1 MKTILIALL
10 LLTNSYYS
18 FAQQDSAKHIAM
30 PIADSVLQ
38 LINEIA
44 KQNIFEYK
52 TIGIAGS
59 ISEQYQRYEKLVS
72 LASVEDLLYIS
83 KNNANAVVRL
93 YAFTA
98 IKEKGFAVPQDI
110 QDQFNND
117 RAKLQTLDG
126 CYGRITSVALL
137 SKNLSGMLSS
147 TSQRKKDTK

>member
-1 MKTILIALL
+1 MKIILIAFL
-10 LLTNSYYS
+10 LLTNRYYS
-18 FAQQDSAKHIAM
+18 FAQQDSAKHTAM

-44 KQNIFEYK
+44 NKNIFEYQ

-59 ISEQYQRYEKLVS
+59 ISEQYQRYEKLAS
-72 LASVEDLLYIS
+72 LASVENLLYIS

-98 IKEKGFAVPQDI
+98 IKEKGIIISQDI
-110 QDQFNND
+110 QDKFNND
-117 RAKLQTLDG
+117 RAKVQTLDG

-147 TSQRKKDTK
+147 TSQIKKDTK